1 MLQSIR
7 NLLLFIV
14 IIAVLF
20 VMKSLSSIMLPL
32 VIAIMIVLMYEPLF
46 HFLRRK
52 KFPISLIT
60 PVLAVATIGVLF
72 FVVQIFI
79 SSSQAIYNGR
89 VELVERLQGKLDALS
104 IYFDKLV
111 EPVTAMFNIDMSPNT
126 SFIDEWLQSNFTA
139 EALENIFGSSISAI
153 SSFGSSFFMF
163 ALYFLILLFSMPGYD
178 RYMKYIAGSDQKFK
192 KHAENIQQSIG
203 SYMTVKVFTSL
214 ITAVITLVI
223 CLLFGIW
230 YAPFWAFVT
239 FSLNFIP
246 TFGSIIATSLP
257 ALMAVIQFD
266 SPFKIIVF
274 ILLLFAVQMTIG
286 NFVDPKIM
294 GNRLR
299 LNTIT
304 IIFGLVFWS
313 YIWGIPGAFLSV
325 PLLVIVKIFMQNN
338 QSLVFISRIM
348 GQPDK

>member
-7 NLLLFIV
+7 NLLLFMT

-32 VIAIMIVLMYEPLF
+32 VIAIMIVMMYEPLF
-46 HFLRRK
+46 HILHKK
-52 KFPISLIT
+52 KFPIVLIT
-60 PVLAVATIGVLF
+60 PVLAVATIGLLF
-72 FVVQIFI
+72 VVVQIFI
-79 SSSQAIYNGR
+79 SSSLAIYDGR
-89 VELVERLQGKLDALS
+89 NELVERLLLKVDS
-104 IYFDKLV
+104 ISLFIDNVV
-111 EPVTAMFNIDMSPNT
+111 EPLTTMFNMDIDTDS
-126 SFIDEWLQSNFTA
+126 SFIKEWINSNFNV
-139 EALENIFGSSISAI
+139 EALENLFGSSVAAI

-178 RYMKYIAGSDQKFK
+178 KYMNYIAGNDREFK
-192 KHAENIQQSIG
+192 KHADNIQKSIA
-203 SYMTVKVFTSL
+203 SYMTVKFFTSF
-214 ITAVITLVI
+214 ITALLSLII
-223 CLLFGIW
+223 CLAFGIW

-266 SPFKIIVF
+266 SPVKIIIF
-274 ILLLFAVQMTIG
+274 ILLLFGVQMTIG

-304 IIFGLVFWS
+304 IIFGLVFWA

-325 PLLVIVKIFMQNN
+325 PLLVIVKIFLQNN
-338 QSLVFISRIM
+338 DSLVFVSRIM
-348 GQPDK
+348 GQPDS